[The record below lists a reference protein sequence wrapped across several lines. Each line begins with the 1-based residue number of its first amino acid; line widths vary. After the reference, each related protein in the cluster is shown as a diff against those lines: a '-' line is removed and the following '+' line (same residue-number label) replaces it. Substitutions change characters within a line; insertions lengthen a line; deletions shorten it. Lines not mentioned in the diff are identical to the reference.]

1 MLFFIAN
8 VKSVVF
14 LNAFTLEAHAGF
26 LKQIDIAQ
34 GFQFL
39 SNVSDLM
46 TMNIGVFVSF
56 DEIVWNT
63 SNEFLFCIYNLL
75 S

>member
-14 LNAFTLEAHAGF
+14 LNAFTLEAHSGF
-26 LKQIDIAQ
+26 LKQIDIGQ

-46 TMNIGVFVSF
+46 TMNIGVFVSS
-56 DEIVWNT
+56 DELVWKT
-63 SNEFLFCIYNLL
+63 SNEFSLL
-75 S
+75 YL